1 VDTPTG
7 ALPES
12 RAKPWLKYATATVN
26 ANERLAFYASYT
38 EGLEESPVAPNN
50 AVNRNVAA
58 PALETQQY
66 DAGLR
71 WAAFA
76 NMKLIAGIFNVE
88 KPYFDLDAAGFFT
101 ELGTVEHRGIEV
113 SLAGDPTEDLTLIV
127 GTRLLDATVS
137 GPTVEAGLIG
147 EKPVGSAREYSL
159 ATLDYRLPGIRA
171 SIDATVEH
179 ISSQV
184 ANSANTV
191 EASGRAVLHI
201 GGRYRFEIFGKP
213 ATLRLLVQNVTDE
226 YGWTPLSSGAY
237 VYNAPR
243 RFTVYV
249 AADL

>member
-1 VDTPTG
+1 VDTPSG

-26 ANERLAFYASYT
+26 ASEGLAFYASYT
-38 EGLEESPVAPNN
+38 EGLEESPVAPSN

-76 NMKLIAGIFNVE
+76 NLKLIAGVFNVE

-101 ELGTVEHRGIEV
+101 ELGTVEHRGVEV
-113 SLAGDPTEDLTLIV
+113 SLAGDPTEDLTVIV
-127 GTRLLDATVS
+127 GTRWLDATVS
-137 GPTVEAGLIG
+137 GPTVDAGLIG

-159 ATLDYRLPGIRA
+159 ASIDYRLPGIRA

-179 ISSQV
+179 ISTQV
-184 ANSANTV
+184 GNSANTIDV
-191 EASGRAVLHI
+191 PGRAVLHL

-213 ATLRLLVQNVTDE
+213 ATLRLLVQNVTDK
-226 YGWTPLSSGAY
+226 YGWTALSSGAY